1 MTSRREFLRGLA
13 YGSVTTPVAFRD
25 GWERVIE
32 DATRGLDRRSAAE
45 IASDE
50 DFWLEIQRGFTVDRT
65 LINLNNGGVS
75 PSPRVASSS
84 TRSQPSRNA
93 TGVVTEPYANPRRNS
108 RRDVMTT
115 SLGR

>member
-45 IASDE
+45 IAVLALAFSHRWPSSRRSIDAIASGSPRTSGNSSASAE
-50 DFWLEIQRGFTVDRT
+50 VTVSA
-65 LINLNNGGVS
+65 VS
-75 PSPRVASSS
+75 P
-84 TRSQPSRNA
+84 
-93 TGVVTEPYANPRRNS
+93 
-108 RRDVMTT
+108 
-115 SLGR
+115 